1 MKLILVGAALCAVS
15 SPAFAQ
21 QVDGSFDGFR
31 AEALAGYDRIDLSIG
46 EGSDNEGKSD
56 GVFYGGAVGYD
67 IQLEHLL
74 FGFDGEIGSSTNGEE
89 ISGVAEFDGSELD
102 GIASLED
109 GLNWYAG
116 VRAGTV
122 VGSNL
127 FYAKVG
133 YARSTF
139 DLDLD
144 GTIDGEPASER
155 VDFNFSGVRLGF
167 GYERSF
173 GPAFGKI
180 EYRYTSYS
188 DADAEYAGDT
198 VDIEDELGEFDTERH
213 QIVAGVGVRF

>member
-1 MKLILVGAALCAVS
+1 MKLILAGAALCAVS

-31 AEALAGYDRIDLSIG
+31 AEALAGYDRVDLSIG
-46 EGSDNEGKSD
+46 EGSDNEEKSD

-67 IQLEHLL
+67 IQLDHLL

-89 ISGVAEFDGSELD
+89 VSGAGTFEGYDYDGSL
-102 GIASLED
+102 SLED

-127 FYAKVG
+127 LYAKVG
-133 YARSTF
+133 YARTTI
-139 DLDLD
+139 DLDID
-144 GTIDGEPASER
+144 GTIDSEPVSER
-155 VDFNFSGVRLGF
+155 VDFNFSGVRF
-167 GYERSF
+167 GAGLERSF

-180 EYRYTSYS
+180 EYRYTTYS

-198 VDIEDELGEFDTERH
+198 IDIEDELGDFDTERH
-213 QIVAGVGVRF
+213 QVVVGVGIRF